1 MNEAPNHTMSKNGI
15 DFSKIRCKKHKV
27 ISNIYDI
34 NNTTLLELALIAKT
48 GVPILKDS

>member
-1 MNEAPNHTMSKNGI
+1 MNEAPNHTMNKNGT
-15 DFSKIRCKKHKV
+15 DFKVHCKKHKV

-48 GVPILKDS
+48 GVAILKDS